1 MSKLCILYD
10 TLKHQNKETIYLFK
24 SGIFFIA
31 LKEDAFFLSN
41 TFGFKLTNLNK
52 TTEKCGFPT
61 SSIKKYTELF
71 NNHNIKFK
79 IIDSGVK
86 MREHLLQRQWEG
98 LSGVKNKTFRE
109 RTKTPCA
116 EIITILDGVK
126 FYLKRGHI
134 YHICSLVF

>member
-109 RTKTPCA
+109 QTK
-116 EIITILDGVK
+116 ILGQK
-126 FYLKRGHI
+126 
-134 YHICSLVF
+134 